1 MAKKADFASKQLV
14 TTVAVTGGVF
24 LLRKLLAT
32 AWTKA
37 TGKVPPTDFT
47 DPNVT
52 LPEALAFAV
61 VTGVIVEAARFALVR
76 LTMQHPA
83 DAEAEAS

>member
-1 MAKKADFASKQLV
+1 MVKKPDIASKQLV

-32 AWTKA
+32 AWTKV

-47 DPNVT
+47 DPDVT

-61 VTGVIVEAARFALVR
+61 VTGLIVEAARFALVR
-76 LTMQHPA
+76 LTMQRPA
-83 DAEAEAS
+83 AAEAEPS